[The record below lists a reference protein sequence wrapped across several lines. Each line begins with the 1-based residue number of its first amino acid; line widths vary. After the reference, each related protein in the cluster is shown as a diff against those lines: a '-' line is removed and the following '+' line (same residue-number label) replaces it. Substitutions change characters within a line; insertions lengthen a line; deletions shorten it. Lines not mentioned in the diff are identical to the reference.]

1 MRCRNCFV
9 TVPLVWGLASFAAGC
24 CPTTAGPTAQAAS
37 YSMTL
42 APGEVR
48 FFDADTPDSTTQIN
62 LTFRIESVD
71 ALLRLRQIDPGC
83 LPGPGDACQN
93 FLRYDAHAAARR
105 GRDVRK
111 RPATPRAPDPRR
123 PGKPLARHV
132 DDCRPHHRAQA
143 RGLHVIRNRYR
154 NTDNVRA
161 KTRAP
166 DSPKLVW
173 G

>member
-9 TVPLVWGLASFAAGC
+9 TVPLVSGLASFAAGC
-24 CPTTAGPTAQAAS
+24 CPSTAGPTAPAAS

-93 FLRYDAHAAARR
+93 LLRYDAHAAARR

-111 RPATPRAPDPRR
+111 RPAPHGLRTRVVLENPSADTSMTVGLTIEPRR
-123 PGKPLARHV
+123 AG
-132 DDCRPHHRAQA
+132 C
-143 RGLHVIRNRYR
+143 
-154 NTDNVRA
+154 T
-161 KTRAP
+161 
-166 DSPKLVW
+166 
-173 G
+173 